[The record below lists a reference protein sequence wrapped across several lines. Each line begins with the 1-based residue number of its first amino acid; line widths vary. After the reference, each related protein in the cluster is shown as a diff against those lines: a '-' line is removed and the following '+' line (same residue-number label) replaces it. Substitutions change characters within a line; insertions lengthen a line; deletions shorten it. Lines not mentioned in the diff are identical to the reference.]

1 MLKVTRLIHLAS
13 GLDPVRVER
22 FTAQLRQALTGAE
35 RHLVEP
41 TLAGSRNGGDIL
53 LHAQFRTE
61 ACWFEAQPHL
71 DALLAG
77 VQVVHV
83 DGVDYRPK
91 SAASVTSHGSV
102 YRTLLVAVAPE
113 TPDALIEA
121 FEADLLLMP
130 RFVHTIAA
138 YQLSRPERTLGA
150 ARWTH
155 IFEQE
160 FTDEAGLMGAYLMHP
175 IHWARVDRW
184 FDPEC
189 PEFIVRERI
198 CHSYCRTATPV
209 LDDSPG

>member
-1 MLKVTRLIHLAS
+1 MYKVTRLIHLAS
-13 GLDPVRVER
+13 GLDSSHVER
-22 FTAQLRQALTGAE
+22 FTAHLRAALAGAE

-61 ACWFEAQPHL
+61 ECWRQHQSGLEE
-71 DALLAG
+71 LLSG

-83 DGVDYRPK
+83 DGADYEAESPAWSTVR
-91 SAASVTSHGSV
+91 GSV
-102 YRTLLVAVAPE
+102 YRTLLVAVASQ
-113 TPDALIEA
+113 TPADVVAE

-130 RFVHTIAA
+130 RFVRTITAC
-138 YQLSRPERTLGA
+138 QLSHPTRTLGS

-160 FTDEAGLMGAYLMHP
+160 FTDEAGLLGAYLMHP

-189 PEFIVRERI
+189 PESIVRERI
-198 CHSYCRTATPV
+198 CHSYCRSDASV
-209 LDDSPG
+209 LASG